1 MISLAEVGLRID
13 GVDPHIP
20 HHPAHLLPIDKDL
33 IIPPDDAAD
42 GPVSPGWMGS
52 MELVNSAHDKQI
64 LLGNRFCFGRL
75 PVYTGPVDGEQIC
88 LAIDGDSGVLE
99 INEIFSSSRVRG
111 SAQIFFSASPPHS

>member
-52 MELVNSAHDKQI
+52 MEFVDSTHDKQI
-64 LLGNRFCFGRL
+64 LLGNRLCFGWL
-75 PVYTGPVDGEQIC
+75 PIYTGSVDGEQIC